1 MYNLAHL
8 YLYNETIENNITN
21 SIELLVESCTK
32 GFYPSRELLCIA
44 LIKKFGFDFDEMK
57 NEEKFNR
64 QVKLYNNSDFLYNHL
79 RQIIPSKDIYT
90 IDTNNGFEKNAKKIN
105 HLFYEGFGIEI

>member
-1 MYNLAHL
+1 MK
-8 YLYNETIENNITN
+8 NEICKLKSDSDELFN
-21 SIELLVESCTK
+21 SI
-32 GFYPSRELLCIA
+32 YQM
-44 LIKKFGFDFDEMK
+44 IKFFNLE